1 MVNGLYIGRNALL
14 VNQAAL
20 TVVSNNIANMN
31 TVGYSKQRVNL
42 QSMYDNST
50 VTSAIQQ
57 AKLGYGVDLES
68 ISRYRDAF
76 IDSYYRD
83 AVSEKAYYNTIN
95 QNALT
100 LENLSNEFTGS
111 GLSSYINS
119 FFVAANNISLY
130 PTDITMKTDFVQQA
144 SNLAGAINNL
154 ATELNEARTN
164 LVGDA
169 NNPITLE
176 TSEAKLYTD
185 EINRL
190 LKDIATLNETI
201 IYQHNTNVGA
211 TSGLLDQRDNLIDQ
225 LAEYIPIDVTDNYN
239 GGDTITLGNIQLLA
253 GTEVK
258 GEFKINLGDTD
269 NPTIVSFES
278 ETGHVWMEDV
288 KNALGTSG
296 KLGAILALGGNGTS
310 EITIKSMLDNLD
322 TLANELATQ
331 INDIQL
337 KQEAGPPAM
346 TSACYDASTGE
357 LKAATEAIFV
367 TKDGDTTFTALNI
380 SVNENIFKNPH
391 EIATAYVE
399 AEDDTT
405 WNIVAPDEIGNNYTA
420 QAFLDLRQ
428 EKLLGLQGQTFEDF
442 NTMITTDFGAK
453 YNSAKTALETAE
465 TVYNA
470 AYEQR
475 ESVMGVNIEEELV
488 DMVKYQRA
496 YEASARVFTVSN
508 EILQTLVNLAR

>member
-1 MVNGLYIGRNALL
+1 MVNGLYIGKNALL

-20 TVVSNNIANMN
+20 TVVGNNIANMN

-42 QSMYDNST
+42 QAMYDNST
-50 VTSAIQQ
+50 ATNAMQQ
-57 AKLGYGVDLES
+57 AKLGYGVDLAS
-68 ISRYRDAF
+68 ISRYRDSF
-76 IDSYYRD
+76 IDSYYRNS
-83 AVSEKAYYNTIN
+83 VSERAYYETIN
-95 QNALT
+95 QSALT

-111 GLSSYINS
+111 GLSNYINS

-130 PTDITMKTDFVQQA
+130 PTDITMKTDFAQQA
-144 SNLAGAINNL
+144 ANLAGAISNL
-154 ATELNEARTN
+154 STQLNEARTN

-211 TSGLLDQRDNLIDQ
+211 SSGLLDQRDILIDQ
-225 LAEYIPIDVTDNYN
+225 LAEYIPVEVTDNPN
-239 GGDTITLGNIQLLA
+239 GGDTIMLGNIQLLA
-253 GTEVK
+253 GTDVR
-258 GEFKINLGDTD
+258 GEFKINLGDTN
-269 NPTIVSFES
+269 NPTIVSFEAES
-278 ETGHVWMEDV
+278 GHVWSKDI
-288 KNALGTSG
+288 KNLLGTSG
-296 KLGAILALGGNGTS
+296 KLGAILALGGDSDS
-310 EITIKSMLDNLD
+310 ELTVKSMLDNLD
-322 TLANELATQ
+322 TLANEIATQ

-337 KQEAGPPAM
+337 KQEAGPPPM
-346 TSACYDASTGE
+346 TSACYDSTTGE
-357 LKAATEAIFV
+357 LKAATEPIFV
-367 TKDGDTTFTALNI
+367 TKDGSSTINALNLT
-380 SVNENIFKNPH
+380 VNENIFKNPH

-399 AEDDTT
+399 AKDNVNWE
-405 WNIVAPDEIGNNYTA
+405 IVTPDEIGNNYTA

-428 EKLLGLQGQTFEDF
+428 EKLAGLQGQTFEEF

-453 YNSAKTALETAE
+453 YSSAKTALETAE

-475 ESVMGVNIEEELV
+475 ESIMGVNIEEELV
-488 DMVKYQRA
+488 DLVKYQRA
-496 YEASARVFTVSN
+496 YEASARLFTVSN